1 MTIPTAV
8 PQTDPHASY
17 DILRAD
23 IDAAVRRVLESGWY
37 ILGQEVEA
45 FEGEFAAFAG
55 VRYGVGVANGT
66 DALALALRA
75 LEIGP
80 GDAVVTVSHTAV
92 ATVAAIEMAGALPV
106 LVDVD
111 EAHGMDPDAVEALLD
126 STAALPARVRA
137 ILPVHLYGQ
146 PVRME
151 RLLEVARRHGLAV
164 VEDCSQ
170 AHGATIDGQ
179 PVGSFGDLA
188 AFSLYPTK
196 NLGAFGDGGITVSND
211 KGLIERVRELRQY
224 GWRERYV
231 SASVGVNSRLDELQA
246 AILRV
251 KLPHL
256 ASDNQRRR
264 EIATAY
270 DEGFAGLDL
279 RCPVRRPGC
288 SPVFHQ
294 YVIEVEQRAAV
305 RQGLADRGVMT
316 GVHYPVPVHRQPAY
330 AGRLPLGPDGLP
342 RTERFAGSI
351 LSLPM
356 HPYLTDEQVAR
367 VIEAVHA
374 VTPGGGRP

>member
-1 MTIPTAV
+1 MPTVV

-17 DILRAD
+17 DALRAD

-55 VRYGVGVANGT
+55 VRHGVGVANGT

-75 LEIGP
+75 LGIGP

-126 STAALPARVRA
+126 GTAALPARVRA

-146 PVRME
+146 PVRMK

-211 KGLIERVRELRQY
+211 EGLIGRVRELRQY

-264 EIATAY
+264 EIAAAY
-270 DEGFAGLDL
+270 DDGFAGLDL

-294 YVIEVEQRAAV
+294 YVIDVDQRAAV

-316 GVHYPVPVHRQPAY
+316 GIHYPVPVHRQPAY
-330 AGRLPLGPDGLP
+330 AGRLPLGPGGLP

-367 VIEAVHA
+367 VIKAVQA
-374 VTPGGGRP
+374 VAPGGGRA